1 MLYILKIVD
10 YLKILTEDEVKDLVA
25 MNFSEYFESTK
36 ILYSELREKQNLR
49 EFAEQLYIFPTAP
62 DEVEKYSSDNCVH
75 HYNIE
80 ILNLFDPELQ
90 LINTKHMIKNKLKEL
105 LSEFTKFKGQ
115 IILVLDYKKR
125 ESCNSF
131 YSIHKLIASNSDIE
145 EAFIYLHN
153 MYVKIGLSQI

>member
-36 ILYSELREKQNLR
+36 ILYSELREKQNLKK
-49 EFAEQLYIFPTAP
+49 FAEQLYIFPTAP
-62 DEVEKYSSDNCVH
+62 DEVEKYSSDNYVH

-90 LINTKHMIKNKLKEL
+90 LINNKHMIKNKLKEL
-105 LSEFTKFKGQ
+105 LSEVQSLK
-115 IILVLDYKKR
+115 VR
-125 ESCNSF
+125 
-131 YSIHKLIASNSDIE
+131 
-145 EAFIYLHN
+145 
-153 MYVKIGLSQI
+153 